1 MMNGA
6 LPPGTGDGLFS
17 VAADSFDEYR
27 PTAVEHANAT
37 LGTLALASH
46 SRTDG
51 MPASAAPL
59 SVIKVIVLPVAGS
72 VMPKRWRSTAGA
84 RRPSMKL
91 TAGRAVCHHID
102 GDVTRQVPSRLHAPT
117 DARGPPATTAASPSA
132 G

>member
-17 VAADSFDEYR
+17 VAADSFDGYR
-27 PTAVEHANAT
+27 PTGVEHVNAT
-37 LGTLALASH
+37 LGTLVLASH
-46 SRTDG
+46 ALTDG
-51 MPASAAPL
+51 MPASASPL
-59 SVIKVIVLPVAGS
+59 SVTKAIVLPVAGS
-72 VMPKRWRSTAGA
+72 FMPKRWRSTAGA

-102 GDVTRQVPSRLHAPT
+102 CDVTRQVPSRLHAPT